1 MFRSG
6 RGGGLVT
13 VRQRVG
19 VGEASDCSDMGSW
32 ICRRSLGLA
41 DLFDV
46 TAHYL
51 GPAYLTVCDKK

>member
-1 MFRSG
+1 
-6 RGGGLVT
+6 
-13 VRQRVG
+13 
-19 VGEASDCSDMGSW
+19 MGSW

-51 GPAYLTVCDKK
+51 EPAYLTVCDKK